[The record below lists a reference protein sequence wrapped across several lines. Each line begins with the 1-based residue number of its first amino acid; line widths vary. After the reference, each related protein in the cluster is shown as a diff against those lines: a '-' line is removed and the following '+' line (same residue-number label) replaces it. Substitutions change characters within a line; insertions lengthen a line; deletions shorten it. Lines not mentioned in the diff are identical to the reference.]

1 MNISV
6 FGMGYVGVV
15 TAACLAEEGHCVI
28 GVDVAS
34 AKVDMVNSGETPII
48 EERIGDLV
56 RDNVNNG
63 RLKATRNIGEALR
76 ATEMAF
82 VCVGTPSRHDGS
94 LNQDYIRQVVAQIGE
109 QLRERES
116 PFLLVMRSTMV
127 PGTMRDL
134 VLPVLE
140 EQSGKILGDGYD
152 VVFHPEF
159 LRESTSVYDFYNPP
173 KIVIG
178 ECRDGSSEKLLE
190 IYTEKFDAPRI
201 VCGVEVAEM
210 VKYCD
215 NLFHAVK
222 VTFGNEVGQFCN
234 VHGINSQEVMEI
246 FCKDHK
252 LNISPRYLKPGFAFG
267 GSCLP
272 KDLRAFLSVARQK
285 TVKLPMLEGV
295 LPSNG
300 VQIERCL
307 LQVLA
312 TGKRRIGFYGIA
324 FKAGTDDLRESPY
337 VELAERLLG
346 KGCELIFFDK
356 FVDVSRLVGKNK
368 SYIEEVLPHLT
379 EMVTSDLKAL
389 DDTELILLCHQVEE
403 AILDVW
409 LESGKRVVDLTGAFS
424 ASDRS
429 GLDCVV

>member
-1 MNISV
+1 
-6 FGMGYVGVV
+6 
-15 TAACLAEEGHCVI
+15 
-28 GVDVAS
+28 
-34 AKVDMVNSGETPII
+34 
-48 EERIGDLV
+48 
-56 RDNVNNG
+56 
-63 RLKATRNIGEALR
+63 
-76 ATEMAF
+76 
-82 VCVGTPSRHDGS
+82 
-94 LNQDYIRQVVAQIGE
+94 
-109 QLRERES
+109 
-116 PFLLVMRSTMV
+116 
-127 PGTMRDL
+127 
-134 VLPVLE
+134 
-140 EQSGKILGDGYD
+140 
-152 VVFHPEF
+152 
-159 LRESTSVYDFYNPP
+159 
-173 KIVIG
+173 
-178 ECRDGSSEKLLE
+178 
-190 IYTEKFDAPRI
+190 
-201 VCGVEVAEM
+201 
-210 VKYCD
+210 
-215 NLFHAVK
+215 
-222 VTFGNEVGQFCN
+222 
-234 VHGINSQEVMEI
+234 
-246 FCKDHK
+246 
-252 LNISPRYLKPGFAFG
+252 
-267 GSCLP
+267 
-272 KDLRAFLSVARQK
+272 
-285 TVKLPMLEGV
+285 MLEGV

-409 LESGKRVVDLTGAFS
+409 LESGKRVIDLTGAFS